1 MTFIYD
7 KLYVC
12 LIWFLFIV
20 GDIMQKVVFYTSLII
35 SFIYTDSLYS
45 DEYKLKLNVGN
56 LITGESK
63 SKNLE
68 KDTSRNLPT
77 LLVFDMTAE
86 KSVDKGIANLLV
98 EIIMEEI
105 SKTEKFDVIGQKDID
120 KMLFWET
127 SKSLKN
133 CNDSSCL
140 MQIAGAMGAEYYV
153 ESSIGQLGDSYII
166 SMKLIDTMT
175 IKIKGR
181 STRAIQNNENMLIS
195 NVRDMTYDMLI
206 MAKFIDK
213 KPAYL
218 DKIFS
223 IDERVAIPV
232 VKSESKKEV
241 QKPQKV
247 KEEIVVNREIQVDT
261 GDEGSKW
268 YNNKW
273 VWIGTGVG
281 LAVISGLAIYF
292 YYSNDTKDNNGF
304 VLRFTMP

>member
-1 MTFIYD
+1 M
-7 KLYVC
+7 K
-12 LIWFLFIV
+12 
-20 GDIMQKVVFYTSLII
+20 KVVFYTSLII
-35 SFIYTDSLYS
+35 SLIYTDYLYS

-77 LLVFDMTAE
+77 LLVFDMTTE

-133 CNDSSCL
+133 CNDSTCL

-223 IDERVAIPV
+223 IDERVAMPV
-232 VKSESKKEV
+232 VKPEGQKEV
-241 QKPQKV
+241 QKPEKV
-247 KEEIVVNREIQVDT
+247 KEEIVINREIQTTKV
-261 GDEGSKW
+261 DEGLKW

-281 LAVISGLAIYF
+281 LAVVSGAIIYF
-292 YYSNDTKDNNGF
+292 YYYNDVKDNDKF
-304 VLRFTMP
+304 VLRFTIP